1 MPIDPNS
8 IRDLI
13 VKGAG
18 NRRVFRMLLAGAC
31 QHACDTCPM
40 RSQGRLPLEAREPA
54 RLARLFVSAFRRG
67 WCDGLFLMS
76 GLPKDPVDA
85 MERMLSVVSLLRFT
99 YGYRG
104 YLHVKAL
111 EGAEPGQIERL
122 VRLVDRVSY
131 GLELSCLERRDG
143 VIAVGHERSGTALTA
158 PDFRVGSAIYRPR
171 RRGIPAGRPLPHTHP
186 APRPASRFPLL
197 PPHKFVRR
205 FVQPALFEIPANQI
219 DSSGY
224 NSTAAFGS

>member
-1 MPIDPNS
+1 MPINPNS

-18 NRRVFRMLLAGAC
+18 NRRIFRMLLDGAC

-40 RSQGRLPLEAREPA
+40 RLQGRLPVEAREPA

-85 MERMLSVVSLLRFT
+85 MEKMLAVVSLLRLT

-111 EGAEPGQIERL
+111 DGAEPGQVERL

-131 GLELSCLERRDG
+131 GLEFSCLERRDG
-143 VIAVGHERSGTALTA
+143 FSAVGQKAAEVHLGLAIAHRRQRGVPARRAL
-158 PDFRVGSAIYRPR
+158 
-171 RRGIPAGRPLPHTHP
+171 
-186 APRPASRFPLL
+186 PRPFPAARTPSRFPLL
-197 PPHKFVRR
+197 SSHRFVRR
-205 FVQPALFEIPANQI
+205 FVQPALFDIPASRI

-224 NSTAAFGS
+224 DSTVAFGS